1 MSSPFSDEQQKLLAG
16 RLNPQFIR
24 QFESGPQQG
33 IRYVS
38 GDYVILRA
46 NEIFGF
52 GNWGYEITES
62 PKVIESGVQGQK
74 GTAYQVWSCRVKLTV
89 RGCMPIEDYGT
100 NVRSGDGANGLE
112 MAYKGAVTDGIKRCF
127 VAFGDQFG
135 LELRDKHLEPDWSV
149 VNTPGGGGATLAKDA
164 LPDAPPSR
172 PANIDRD
179 GVVHGNGQEMVDGSS
194 WPNFFRAA
202 KALNGIENMAQ
213 LKERTGDSDA
223 HRWDAARRA
232 AYLETLGQPVKNP
245 PGIVP
250 RGTPHWS
257 ESEPWGPRAFELMAD
272 MKLTEAMFSRPF
284 GCEVTQH
291 NFVRLVT
298 DWLAANPT
306 RGIEILCAMAMAP
319 VEVAR

>member
-1 MSSPFSDEQQKLLAG
+1 MTPEQSKALRVEFPAGSIGKIPRKNKQTGQVVWLDYVGHAEVTDRLLAVDPEWNWEPVAWDGGSPVMERTQDGAPIGLWG
-16 RLNPQFIR
+16 RLTICGVTRVAYGSVERGTFEPEKQLISDLIR
-24 QFESGPQQG
+24 NGAMRFGVALDLWAKSDLHHDD
-33 IRYVS
+33 
-38 GDYVILRA
+38 GDSA
-46 NEIFGF
+46 
-52 GNWGYEITES
+52 
-62 PKVIESGVQGQK
+62 
-74 GTAYQVWSCRVKLTV
+74 
-89 RGCMPIEDYGT
+89 
-100 NVRSGDGANGLE
+100 
-112 MAYKGAVTDGIKRCF
+112 
-127 VAFGDQFG
+127 
-135 LELRDKHLEPDWSV
+135 
-149 VNTPGGGGATLAKDA
+149 GGGASGATLAKGA
-164 LPDAPPSR
+164 RPGEEAAR
-172 PANIDRD
+172 PANIDGD
-179 GVVHGNGQEMVDGSS
+179 GVVHGEEAVDSFS

-213 LKERTGDSDA
+213 LKEKTGDSDA
-223 HRWDAARRA
+223 HRWDVTKRA

-291 NFVRLVT
+291 NFVRLVGE
-298 DWLAANPT
+298 WLAANPT